1 MVSLIKSTDSGYW
14 NNRQNILLQILK
26 KTRKVDIGNNTF
38 ERGKRYEIYAQRQR
52 VWYIY
57 NAHTTQQ
64 RKYLTYVRFTVQL
77 VEFILMTMFI
87 SSLVEMS
94 VKYHQ
99 RVKYH
104 QS

>member
-52 VWYIY
+52 V
-57 NAHTTQQ
+57 
-64 RKYLTYVRFTVQL
+64 
-77 VEFILMTMFI
+77 
-87 SSLVEMS
+87 
-94 VKYHQ
+94 
-99 RVKYH
+99 
-104 QS
+104 